1 MTVHVGVKSDPIE
14 NRYSFD
20 WLFDL
25 MAEQHAGWLQLGSS
39 YPFFHAD
46 PAWFRDLARKA
57 ERRGIRIASTYTSYR
72 EMTGFFVDDPHL
84 EDASRRAWERLIQ
97 VASWVGASSA
107 GSSCGSVL
115 RDQPGQKEP
124 GLARWFRHMKDLT
137 RTAKTAGLSALCIE
151 PMSSLFEPPSTPEEM
166 DRVTREMDAFHAA
179 DPAGTVPVRFCADIS
194 HGLADRERRV
204 VVDNWRLFEA
214 GIPHTHEFHF
224 KNTDDLRVLRG
235 GARPGHRGPRA
246 VQGADRRQRAPVPGS
261 RDRRVPG
268 ASGAEDRAGLHRHT
282 VGAGAP
288 RVALGPQG
296 RVRLTHTFSARRPP
310 GPAPAGRTLS
320 GSSRRATVPA

>member
-20 WLFDL
+20 WLFGL

-57 ERRGIRIASTYTSYR
+57 EHRGIRIASTYTSYR
-72 EMTGFFVDDPHL
+72 EMTGFFAGDPHL
-84 EDASRRAWERLIQ
+84 EAASRRAWERLIQ

-137 RTAKTAGLSALCIE
+137 RTAKAAGLSALCIE
-151 PMSSLFEPPSTPEEM
+151 PMSSLFEPPSTPDEM

-224 KNTDDLRVLRG
+224 KNTDDRFDRTFGFSAEERARG
-235 GARPGHRGPRA
+235 IVDLARFKALIDANEHRFPVREIVGYLELPGPKTGRDYTDNQLGP
-246 VQGADRRQRAPVPGS
+246 
-261 RDRRVPG
+261 
-268 ASGAEDRAGLHRHT
+268 
-282 VGAGAP
+282 
-288 RVALGPQG
+288 ALGESLAALKAVFG
-296 RVRLTHTFSARRPP
+296 
-310 GPAPAGRTLS
+310 
-320 GSSRRATVPA
+320 

>member
-20 WLFDL
+20 WLFGL

-72 EMTGFFVDDPHL
+72 EMTGFFAGDAHL
-84 EDASRRAWERLIQ
+84 EAASRQAWERLIQ

-115 RDQPGQKEP
+115 RDLPGQKEP
-124 GLARWFRHMKDLT
+124 GLARWFRHMKELV
-137 RTAKTAGLSALCIE
+137 RTAKAAGLSALCIE

-194 HGLADRERRV
+194 HGLADPGRRV

-224 KNTDDLRVLRG
+224 KNTDERFDRTFGFSAEERARGIVDL
-235 GARPGHRGPRA
+235 ARFKA
-246 VQGADRRQRAPVPGS
+246 LIDANDRRFPVREIVGYLELPGPKTG
-261 RDRRVPG
+261 RDYTDALLGP
-268 ASGAEDRAGLHRHT
+268 
-282 VGAGAP
+282 
-288 RVALGPQG
+288 ALGESLAALKA
-296 RVRLTHTFSARRPP
+296 VFA
-310 GPAPAGRTLS
+310 
-320 GSSRRATVPA
+320 

>member
-20 WLFDL
+20 WLFAL
-25 MAEQHAGWLQLGSS
+25 MAEQQVGWLQLGSS

-46 PAWFRDLARKA
+46 PAWFRDLACKA
-57 ERRGIRIASTYTSYR
+57 EHRGIRIASTYTSYR
-72 EMTGFFVDDPHL
+72 EMTGFFSGDPHL
-84 EDASRRAWERLIQ
+84 EAASHHAWERLIQ

-137 RTAKTAGLSALCIE
+137 RTAKAAGLSALCIE

-179 DPAGTVPVRFCADIS
+179 DPAGTVPMRFCADIS
-194 HGLADRERRV
+194 HGLADRDRRV

-224 KNTDDLRVLRG
+224 KNTDDRFDRTFGFSAEERARG
-235 GARPGHRGPRA
+235 IVDLPRFKA
-246 VQGADRRQRAPVPGS
+246 LIDANADRFPVRGIVGYLELPGPKTG
-261 RDRRVPG
+261 RDYT
-268 ASGAEDRAGLHRHT
+268 DGL
-282 VGAGAP
+282 
-288 RVALGPQG
+288 LGPALAESLAALKAVFG
-296 RVRLTHTFSARRPP
+296 
-310 GPAPAGRTLS
+310 
-320 GSSRRATVPA
+320 

>member
-46 PAWFRDLARKA
+46 PVWFLDLARKA

-72 EMTGFFVDDPHL
+72 EMTGFFSGDRHL
-84 EDASRRAWERLIQ
+84 EAASHHAWERLIQ
-97 VASWVGASSA
+97 VASWVGAFSA

-115 RDQPGQKEP
+115 RDQPGEKEP
-124 GLARWFRHMKDLT
+124 GLARWFRHMKELV
-137 RTAKTAGLSALCIE
+137 RTAKAAGLSALCIE
-151 PMSSLFEPPSTPEEM
+151 PMSSMFEPPSTPEEM

-179 DPAGTVPVRFCADIS
+179 DRAGTVPVRFCADIS

-224 KNTDDLRVLRG
+224 KTTG
-235 GARPGHRGPRA
+235 STGPS
-246 VQGADRRQRAPVPGS
+246 GS
-261 RDRRVPG
+261 PWRSAPG
-268 ASGAEDRAGLHRHT
+268 ASSTWR
-282 VGAGAP
+282 
-288 RVALGPQG
+288 
-296 RVRLTHTFSARRPP
+296 
-310 GPAPAGRTLS
+310 
-320 GSSRRATVPA
+320 GSKR

>member
-46 PAWFRDLARKA
+46 PAWFRNLARKA
-57 ERRGIRIASTYTSYR
+57 EHRGIRIASTYSSYR
-72 EMTGFFVDDPHL
+72 EMTGFFTADPHL
-84 EDASRRAWERLIQ
+84 EAASRHAWERLIQ
-97 VASWVGASSA
+97 VASWVGAFSA
-107 GSSCGSVL
+107 GSSCGTVL
-115 RDQPGQKEP
+115 RDQPGEKEP
-124 GLARWFRHMKDLT
+124 GLARWYRHMKELV
-137 RTAKTAGLSALCIE
+137 RTAKAAGLSALCIE
-151 PMSSLFEPPSTPEEM
+151 PMSSMFEPPSTPDEM

-204 VVDNWRLFEA
+204 VIDNWRLFEA

-224 KNTDDLRVLRG
+224 KNTDDRFDRTFGFSAEERARG
-235 GARPGHRGPRA
+235 IVDLTRFKALIDA
-246 VQGADRRQRAPVPGS
+246 NERRFPVPEIVGYLELPGPKTG
-261 RDRRVPG
+261 RDYT
-268 ASGAEDRAGLHRHT
+268 DHL
-282 VGAGAP
+282 
-288 RVALGPQG
+288 LGP
-296 RVRLTHTFSARRPP
+296 A
-310 GPAPAGRTLS
+310 LS
-320 GSSRRATVPA
+320 DSLAALKAVFG